1 MLGSLLLGRAKRSP
15 SHLGGAKTG
24 SLVRRG
30 CAIVLVRRDCA
41 IVFGTSRLRN
51 TIWYIAVAQYF
62 TLYGT
67 FAALRNSLPS
77 LVGKKGLLRLLA
89 TAASV
94 TGYF

>member
-24 SLVRRG
+24 SLVRR
-30 CAIVLVRRDCA
+30 DCA

-51 TIWYIAVAQYF
+51 TFWYPAVAQYF